1 MFLDAFWHTWPALE
15 KSRVLFRFGC
25 HFGGHWRASGRIFVL
40 NVFLEAFL
48 RVTFFTDGS
57 KRPPGCPQTPFAP
70 HLRSDFFLELYLLLP
85 LHFHFSLQR
94 QRKTLPADGM
104 SSLPR
109 GAAMTRRR
117 RLQYIY
123 IYSPHPFRGAG
134 RAGHFLQNLQN
145 LKLRGAPPP
154 AAGPC
159 PKCSKINAFS
169 DLEKK
174 TKKRRIEITKVAT
187 MEGLQGPWELP
198 FEQFD

>member
-15 KSRVLFRFGC
+15 KNRVLFRFGC

-104 SSLPR
+104 SSLSR

-117 RLQYIY
+117 RLQYVCVYVVGYMQADNVSVTLEEIIALGPKVANTRKNTLYTLYQTLYIPYTRPY
-123 IYSPHPFRGAG
+123 IY
-134 RAGHFLQNLQN
+134 
-145 LKLRGAPPP
+145 
-154 AAGPC
+154 
-159 PKCSKINAFS
+159 
-169 DLEKK
+169 
-174 TKKRRIEITKVAT
+174 
-187 MEGLQGPWELP
+187 
-198 FEQFD
+198 